1 MPFPQI
7 FISILSFFVFVFTL
21 KSQLAKGLHVDE
33 IGGGF
38 NGAIPGQADG
48 AFGCG
53 YTVNATNV
61 VFGLGATLGNQSI
74 GVDVVQDKVTGVVK
88 LVVNGKEVAL

>member
-1 MPFPQI
+1 M
-7 FISILSFFVFVFTL
+7 
-21 KSQLAKGLHVDE
+21 
-33 IGGGF
+33 
-38 NGAIPGQADG
+38 
-48 AFGCG
+48 
-53 YTVNATNV
+53 NATNV